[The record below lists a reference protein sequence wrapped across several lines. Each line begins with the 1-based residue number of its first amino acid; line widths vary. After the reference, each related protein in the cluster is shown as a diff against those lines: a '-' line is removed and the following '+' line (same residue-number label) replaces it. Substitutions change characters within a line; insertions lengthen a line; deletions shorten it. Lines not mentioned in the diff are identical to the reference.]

1 MTDMRRVTISLPED
15 IDKRILKLKKT
26 NKFVRESYSEIVRQL
41 LLKGLEKESKDK
53 VSWEEVGPVNK
64 YAVQLEMPKGKVG
77 EILEKLSSAQE
88 TIRECY
94 QELEGLGVLV
104 IKEETASGN

>member
-26 NKFVRESYSEIVRQL
+26 NKFVRESYSEIARQL

-53 VSWEEVGPVNK
+53 
-64 YAVQLEMPKGKVG
+64 
-77 EILEKLSSAQE
+77 
-88 TIRECY
+88 
-94 QELEGLGVLV
+94 
-104 IKEETASGN
+104 AS

>member
-26 NKFVRESYSEIVRQL
+26 NKFVRKSYSEIVRQL

-53 VSWEEVGPVNK
+53 DS
-64 YAVQLEMPKGKVG
+64 
-77 EILEKLSSAQE
+77 
-88 TIRECY
+88 
-94 QELEGLGVLV
+94 
-104 IKEETASGN
+104 